1 MQAST
6 LALTRRSLR
15 TRWRASRRIRRRSE
29 RGYTLIEILVVL
41 TIIGLLMALVG
52 PRVLNYLTESK
63 VKTARIQ
70 IQSFASALDL
80 FYLDAGRY
88 PTSAEGLAVLV
99 RQTSGITAWN
109 GPYLKGGI
117 VPNDPWGKPY
127 VYRSPGEHGAYDVV
141 SFGSDGQEGGTGT
154 AADIT
159 SWPQ

>member
-6 LALTRRSLR
+6 LALKRRP
-15 TRWRASRRIRRRSE
+15 RRIRKRGE

-41 TIIGLLMALVG
+41 SIIGLLMALVG

-88 PTSAEGLAVLV
+88 PTSSEGLSALV
-99 RQTSGITAWN
+99 QRGGGVAAWN
-109 GPYLKGGI
+109 GPYLKGAI
-117 VPNDPWGKPY
+117 VPNDPWGKAY
-127 VYRSPGEHGAYDVV
+127 VYRSPGEHGAYDIV

-159 SWPQ
+159 SWVQ